1 MARGKNAG
9 RKPKPP
15 DAAQGVLSECNKNV
29 IFKEPSAGRSTEGV
43 SYSSQN
49 YTERLP
55 GVPMGSP
62 SKPAGPESYTQGE
75 ISARR
80 KGVHYPKP
88 PKDPPL
94 SAKNTPPCHG
104 GVSSGNETPDDST
117 KSAKFLKI
125 KEKKVQNK
133 KLVEYAGKTVTNRAL
148 DIDVEGGEVAPFKPM
163 TEKTLERIA
172 DCSTWMELATP
183 EDYSKFK
190 KIGGFTCKNAF
201 CPICAAYQSRRD
213 GLKLSAMMD
222 WMQALKDLDVAKHF
236 GDEVAADKNVKKAME
251 HGVEFV
257 MLTLTTPNVN
267 GVMLKD
273 EEKKYSKAF
282 NRMFDDWVTRK
293 FPEVIGYARKL
304 EVTYNKQKLITKE
317 MWEGTGKYNSPWK
330 WRFRHMGLKVGDRNP
345 YYNTY
350 NPHYHVIL
358 AVTPEF
364 FTIADDGTR
373 RMKIT
378 REMWLEKWRQLM
390 KDPSITQVKVQE
402 VYKARG
408 EGNQATAELAKYV
421 AKDTDMLYS
430 PKVFRVFYE
439 SLKNVKRM
447 TFGGIFAVAHKLF
460 KDGKLDRFM
469 PGDDTPYKWVIQYAW
484 AGTLYNEKER
494 RVLSPEEA
502 DMIRGMK
509 YSEANDTED
518 F

>member
-1 MARGKNAG
+1 MYNNQFEAVR
-9 RKPKPP
+9 
-15 DAAQGVLSECNKNV
+15 QGLSERN
-29 IFKEPSAGRSTEGV
+29 FTEGITH
-43 SYSSQN
+43 SSQS
-49 YTERLP
+49 YTECLP
-55 GVPMGSP
+55 GEPMGSP
-62 SKPAGPESYTQGE
+62 SKALNAKSYTQGE
-75 ISARR
+75 ISANR
-80 KGVHYPKP
+80 KGVYFPQDPKE
-88 PKDPPL
+88 PPL

-104 GVSSGNETPDDST
+104 GVSSGNDIPNDST

-133 KLVEYAGKTVTNRAL
+133 KLVEYAGKTVTNKAL

-172 DCSTWMELATP
+172 DCSTWMKLATP
-183 EDYSKFK
+183 EDYAKFK
-190 KIGGFTCKNAF
+190 KIEGFTCKNAY

-222 WMQALKDLDVAKHF
+222 WMQALKDLDVAILF
-236 GDEVAADKNVKKAME
+236 GDEVAADKNVNKAMG

-257 MLTLTTPNVN
+257 MLTLTTPNVK
-267 GVMLKD
+267 GDKLRA

-282 NRMFDDWVTRK
+282 NDMMNLWVNRK

-304 EVTYNKQKLITKE
+304 EVTYNKQKLITNE

-330 WRFRHMGLKVGDRNP
+330 WKFRHMGLKVGDRNP
-345 YYNTY
+345 FYNTY

-358 AVTPEF
+358 AVTPGY
-364 FTIADDGTR
+364 FTVADDGTR
-373 RMKIT
+373 HMKIT

-390 KDPSITQVKVQE
+390 NDPTITQVKVQE

-408 EGNQATAELAKYV
+408 EGNPATAELAKYV
-421 AKDTDMLYS
+421 AKDSDMLYS
-430 PKVFRVFYE
+430 PMVFRVFYE
-439 SLKNVKRM
+439 SLKGVKRM
-447 TFGGIFAVAHKLF
+447 TFGGLFAVAHKLF
-460 KDGKLDRFM
+460 KDGKLDRYM
-469 PGDDTPYKWVIQYAW
+469 PGDDTLYKWVIQYAW

-494 RVLSPEEA
+494 WVLSPEEA

-509 YSEANDTED
+509 YSQANDTED